1 MTALENIKVVTEAC
15 RQGLQSLAYQPSS
28 NFKWF
33 PNGSCGLSAD
43 IVGRI
48 LYERLGVE
56 GMYVD
61 AKKHARLKPNQS
73 HAWYEVDGY
82 IIDITCGRVAG
93 TGRAGGVFKG
103 TTDWHAQF
111 T

>member
-15 RQGLQSLAYQPSS
+15 RQGLQSLANQPSS
-28 NFKWF
+28 NFKGF

-61 AKKHARLKPNQS
+61 AKKKPKTQEKKQQILSGEKKKRGKVLKACMSMQKNTQ
-73 HAWYEVDGY
+73 G
-82 IIDITCGRVAG
+82 
-93 TGRAGGVFKG
+93 
-103 TTDWHAQF
+103 
-111 T
+111 